1 MKNTII
7 ILIVIILVGLGGY
20 LFFKSSSED
29 VMVAEDQNQMTD
41 TSHDGDNMQMEEPED
56 KTKTVIGTSVEG
68 RDIIAYHFPPTTADV
83 DRASGEG
90 DKEVLLVGGIHG
102 GYSWNTSLLAY
113 EMMSYFESSTST
125 VPEGVRVTV
134 IPVLNPDGLYKILDT
149 ADRFTQADADKV
161 TGDTVPGRFNA
172 NTVDLNRNFDCD
184 WQEEGTWQNK
194 KVSGGSAVFS
204 EPESQAIRDYVE
216 KNKPIAIV
224 VYYSAAGGVYA
235 SNCHGG
241 TLPETNTLTKLYSDA
256 SKYPAHQDFNFY
268 DITGDMVNWLA
279 KQNVPAI
286 SVLLTNH
293 TDIELE
299 KNKAGIKALLNHYA
313 K

>member
-7 ILIVIILVGLGGY
+7 ALLVIIIIGLGGY
-20 LFFKSSSED
+20 FFYKSSSEKA
-29 VMVAEDQNQMTD
+29 MVAENQDQMTD
-41 TSHDGDNMQMEEPED
+41 TSHDGDNMEAEEPVD

-68 RDIIAYHFPPTTADV
+68 RDITAHHY
-83 DRASGEG
+83 GEG

-102 GYSWNTSLLAY
+102 GYSWNTALLAY

-134 IPVLNPDGLYKILDT
+134 IPVLNPDGLYKILGT
-149 ADRFTQADADKV
+149 ADRFTQADANKV

-172 NTVDLNRNFDCD
+172 NDVDLNRSFDCD
-184 WQEEGTWQNK
+184 WQTDAKWQNEA
-194 KVSGGSAVFS
+194 VSGGAEAFS
-204 EPESQAIRDYVE
+204 EPESKAIRDYVAANNPE
-216 KNKPIAIV
+216 AVV

-235 SNCHGG
+235 SNCHNG
-241 TLPETNTLTKLYSDA
+241 TLPETTTLTKLYSDA
-256 SKYPAHQDFNFY
+256 SKYPAYQDFDFY

-279 KQNVPAI
+279 KQKVPAI

-293 TDIELE
+293 TSTEFE
-299 KNKAGIKALLNHYA
+299 KNKAGVQALLDRYA

>member
-7 ILIVIILVGLGGY
+7 VLIVIILIGLGGY
-20 LFFKSSSED
+20 FFFLRPAPL
-29 VMVAEDQNQMTD
+29 AENGINGGDLPSAGDEMTD
-41 TSHDGDNMQMEEPED
+41 DSHMEQVED
-56 KTKTVIGTSVEG
+56 KTKTLIGTSVEG
-68 RDIIAYHFPPTTADV
+68 RDITAYHFGD
-83 DRASGEG
+83 G

-134 IPVLNPDGLYKILDT
+134 IPVLNPDGLYKVLGT
-149 ADRFTQADADKV
+149 ADKFTQAQAGAI
-161 TGDTVPGRFNA
+161 TGDTVAGRFNA

-184 WQEEGTWQNK
+184 WQAEGTWQSK
-194 KVSGGSAVFS
+194 KVSGGSEAFS
-204 EPESQAIRDYVE
+204 EPESAALRDYVE
-216 KNKPIAIV
+216 AHNPAAAA

-235 SNCHGG
+235 SNCHSGI
-241 TLPETNTLTKLYSDA
+241 LPETTTLTKLYSDA
-256 SKYPAHQDFNFY
+256 SKYPAHQNFDFY

-279 KQNVPAI
+279 KENIPAI

-293 TDIELE
+293 TDIELD